1 MSATL
6 DRFHAVIPAGGVG
19 ARLWPLSRAD
29 SPKFLHNLSGQG
41 ATLIQETV
49 TRVRPLVGDRV
60 LVVTGARH
68 AQEVRAQVPDL
79 GAHDVLIEPT
89 PRDSMAAIGWAAA
102 VLEARDPDAILGSFA
117 ADHVVQGQAAF
128 ERVIGEALT
137 LAADNWLVTIGIT
150 PTHPATGF
158 GYIQAGRAV
167 AGAPSARHVR
177 QFVEKPDADHATAY
191 LATGE
196 FLWNAGMFVVRAGRL
211 LDLLAREHPDFAA
224 TLRELAREPERLAEL
239 WGQLP
244 KIAIDHAVAE
254 PAADERE
261 VVVVP
266 ADFGWDDVG
275 DFAALRTILAAPG
288 TEPVVLGPQALVEA
302 LESTGLIVADSG
314 RTIAVLGLVDIVV
327 VDTPDA
333 VLVTSAE
340 RAQDVKALV
349 EHLRARGRS
358 DVL

>member
-1 MSATL
+1 MSASL

-29 SPKFLHNLSGQG
+29 SPKFLHDLSGQG

-150 PTHPATGF
+150 PTHPATGC

-167 AGAPSARHVR
+167 AGLW
-177 QFVEKPDADHATAY
+177 Q
-191 LATGE
+191 TG
-196 FLWNAGMFVVRAGRL
+196 R
-211 LDLLAREHPDFAA
+211 
-224 TLRELAREPERLAEL
+224 
-239 WGQLP
+239 
-244 KIAIDHAVAE
+244 
-254 PAADERE
+254 
-261 VVVVP
+261 
-266 ADFGWDDVG
+266 
-275 DFAALRTILAAPG
+275 
-288 TEPVVLGPQALVEA
+288 
-302 LESTGLIVADSG
+302 
-314 RTIAVLGLVDIVV
+314 
-327 VDTPDA
+327 
-333 VLVTSAE
+333 
-340 RAQDVKALV
+340 
-349 EHLRARGRS
+349 
-358 DVL
+358 

>member
-1 MSATL
+1 M
-6 DRFHAVIPAGGVG
+6 
-19 ARLWPLSRAD
+19 
-29 SPKFLHNLSGQG
+29 
-41 ATLIQETV
+41 
-49 TRVRPLVGDRV
+49 
-60 LVVTGARH
+60 
-68 AQEVRAQVPDL
+68 
-79 GAHDVLIEPT
+79 
-89 PRDSMAAIGWAAA
+89 
-102 VLEARDPDAILGSFA
+102 
-117 ADHVVQGQAAF
+117 
-128 ERVIGEALT
+128 
-137 LAADNWLVTIGIT
+137 
-150 PTHPATGF
+150 
-158 GYIQAGRAV
+158 
-167 AGAPSARHVR
+167 
-177 QFVEKPDADHATAY
+177 
-191 LATGE
+191 
-196 FLWNAGMFVVRAGRL
+196 
-211 LDLLAREHPDFAA
+211 
-224 TLRELAREPERLAEL
+224 
-239 WGQLP
+239 P

-288 TEPVVLGPQALVEA
+288 TEPVVLGPQAMVEA

-314 RTIAVLGLVDIVV
+314 RTIAVLGLADIIV